1 MSRSRIQ
8 VPRGHYNSMDTGPM
22 HVTLPISYWKLK
34 IEPLPMQTAYFFPLY
49 FPHRKDT
56 CHREIILPSKWG
68 MCKVDRIYTHLRDHA
83 DENHATKN
91 SQTVHACLKHF
102 TSN

>member
-8 VPRGHYNSMDTGPM
+8 VSRGHYNSMDTGPM

-34 IEPLPMQTAYFFPLY
+34 IEPLPMQTAHFFPLY

-68 MCKVDRIYTHLRDHA
+68 MYKVDRIYTPER
-83 DENHATKN
+83 
-91 SQTVHACLKHF
+91 SCQ
-102 TSN
+102 